1 MDNIPQQP
9 LYGGALTLKIPG
21 TFIDISD
28 FREVPSHQE
37 VFANVDTDQSIIVE
51 ILELA
56 NDATDDQCAQFHFRQ
71 LAEDNDAEDSQVS
84 QVKRVPNADLPQWPA
99 DAKIYLLDG
108 QQRVAKFNEAK
119 TRPTASTTTTTTTT
133 TTATGQGR
141 SQDPHNLVEIR
152 MAVIRLPHVT
162 TDMVLTYN
170 APLVIS
176 DASSSKQVSHSHEG
190 SVHEADQLFHI
201 LVQSLRV
208 VNWNLFG

>member
-1 MDNIPQQP
+1 MDQIHQQP
-9 LYGGALTLKIPG
+9 LFGGALTLNIPS

-56 NDATDDQCAQFHFRQ
+56 TDAADDQCAPFHFRQ
-71 LAEDNDAEDSQVS
+71 LAEDNDAEDSQIL
-84 QVKRVPNADLPQWPA
+84 QVKRVPNAELPQWPA
-99 DAKIYLLDG
+99 DAKIYLLEG

-119 TRPTASTTTTTTTT
+119 TRPAPS
-133 TTATGQGR
+133 AAAAAAAAAAGAVPV
-141 SQDPHNLVEIR
+141 QDPHNLVEIR
-152 MAVIRLPHVT
+152 MAVVRLPHVT

-190 SVHEADQLFHI
+190 SVHEAEHLFRI
-201 LVQSLRV
+201 LAESLRV
-208 VNWNLFG
+208 VDWTLFG